1 MKISGKMLMLACL
14 TAATASTAQGVNAST
29 TAPSSVNEMAPLIQP
44 LAGTLFFDQRQ
55 RDQMD
60 RARKRGVVSID
71 DVSGEPAVSVLNGF
85 VKRSDG
91 QITIWV
97 DGQPRSDVRSSAVR
111 ELQPQDVGGSSDTI
125 KVLDM
130 RPKTNLSM
138 RRARQEGGK
147 KKASSKT
154 AAKPGAKK

>member
-1 MKISGKMLMLACL
+1 MKIPGKTLMLACL

-97 DGQPRSDVRSSAVR
+97 DGQLRSDVRSSTAHD
-111 ELQPQDVGGSSDTI
+111 LQPQDVGGNSETI
-125 KVLDM
+125 RVVDAFRKANASM
-130 RPKTNLSM
+130 PPIITKKQSM
-138 RRARQEGGK
+138 RKTVPKRATK
-147 KKASSKT
+147 K
-154 AAKPGAKK
+154 